1 LYSMI
6 DVEFNLPGLVDV
18 KTPGH
23 DDFEL
28 WSPSEERDS
37 LCLFGRQV
45 SHTNSSF
52 FFVTHIIYRHSTI
65 AANGM

>member
-1 LYSMI
+1 MI
-6 DVEFNLPGLVDV
+6 DVELILPGLVDV
-18 KTPGH
+18 SFPGH

-37 LCLFGRQV
+37 LCLFGQQV
-45 SHTNSSF
+45 SHPNLSF
-52 FFVTHIIYRHSTI
+52 SFATHIIYRRSII